1 MWVRQDKQTVL
12 RRLAAGAAIQTIVP
26 TAQGALEEL
35 VALCAELGTFAMLD
49 ALAVGRRRRG
59 VPDPLLLHTLAVL
72 PFLAEGS
79 LAGSAQSL
87 FSEPAILVQLGYA
100 PIQLAE
106 GVSARHRR
114 PEGKGE
120 ESIPVH
126 CDTLRDE
133 LARLTAADWER
144 LQEERLRT
152 LYAKRLIRSSKVVVD
167 GSGLGEG
174 ERVVKLSA
182 LTGQGL
188 LPLAWE
194 FLTGDA
200 SEKGKEAAITRKLV
214 ERVRKIGGPQAITLL
229 IADAF
234 YADGPFLAWLQ
245 ATGADG
251 LVRLPEDR
259 LLFAEGLGVIDLDG
273 TRWEKRRQTRV
284 LDGHKETRTV
294 EVAMAR
300 DLTEWDSYQAKAQEL
315 GIAAPTLTVA
325 YVRQVEP
332 AVPPEKATLAL
343 VSTRSW
349 SEGWQTYE
357 AYRPRWWIENA
368 GFNELKE
375 GWLLE
380 RYPWGR
386 GEASVRGRV
395 GFTLLAQQVVA
406 LYCQAAGRQ
415 VAGYGIR
422 RLRRALNLALG
433 GPGLVV
439 VVEDSY
445 AVLHVEE
452 LLAALGHPVTQ
463 SLRRSIPHPLPTA
476 VAPAPGTT
484 PKRGVG
490 RCPDAP
496 PSG

>member
-12 RRLAAGAAIQTIVP
+12 QRLAAGATIQTIVP
-26 TAQGALEEL
+26 TADGALEEL
-35 VALCAELGTFAMLD
+35 VALGAELGTLAMLD
-49 ALAVGRRRRG
+49 AVAVKRERRG
-59 VPDPLLLHTLAVL
+59 ISDPLLLHTLAVL
-72 PFLAEGS
+72 PFLAAGS
-79 LAGSAQSL
+79 LQGSAQSL
-87 FSEPAILVQLGYA
+87 FSDPAILVQLGYA
-100 PIQLAE
+100 PIELAE

-114 PEGKGE
+114 PKGKSA
-120 ESIPVH
+120 ESIPLH
-126 CDTLRDE
+126 SDTLRDE
-133 LARLTAADWER
+133 LARLTAEDWER
-144 LQEERLRT
+144 LQEERLRV
-152 LYAKRLIRSSKVVVD
+152 LYAKRLIRSTKVVVD

-182 LTGQGL
+182 LTGHGL
-188 LPLAWE
+188 IPLAWE
-194 FLTGDA
+194 YLTGDA

-214 ERVRKIGGPQAITLL
+214 ERVRKIGGPKALTLL

-245 ATGADG
+245 ATGTDG

-259 LLFAEGLGVIDLDG
+259 LLFAEGLKVVQLEGDQ
-273 TRWEKRRQTRV
+273 WETRRQTRI

-294 EVAMAR
+294 EVALAP
-300 DLTEWDSYQAKAQEL
+300 DLTEWDSYQAKAREL
-315 GIAAPTLTVA
+315 GIAEPTLTVA
-325 YVRQVEP
+325 FVRQVEP
-332 AVPPEKATLAL
+332 TVAPEKAVLAL
-343 VSTRSW
+343 VSTHPW
-349 SEGWQTYE
+349 PEGWQTYE

-386 GEASVRGRV
+386 SEQIVRGRV

-415 VAGYGIR
+415 LAGYGIR

-433 GPGLVV
+433 GPGMVV
-439 VVEDSY
+439 VIEDSY

-463 SLRRSIPHPLPTA
+463 SLRRPSTLALPRTRTRA
-476 VAPAPGTT
+476 
-484 PKRGVG
+484 
-490 RCPDAP
+490 
-496 PSG
+496 